1 MKYRQ
6 EYHLYKTR
14 SRLYFALQFDRK
26 KFVICQANLAMRKVC
41 TVESPGKNNLT
52 Q

>member
-6 EYHLYKTR
+6 ECHLYKR
-14 SRLYFALQFDRK
+14 AHGYILLYNLTK

-41 TVESPGKNNLT
+41 TVESPDKNNLT
-52 Q
+52 